1 MIAKIAVSAANFA
14 IDKPYSY
21 FIPQDMRLTPGM
33 RVVVPFG
40 KGNHR
45 AEGVVLSVEEGAQTG
60 LKTVL
65 EALDRE
71 PLVSEEMLRMAAM
84 LRQRYFCTF
93 YDAIRAI
100 LPAGLWYQT
109 KDTYALTD
117 DRSWQEKKLRQ
128 EDGQKIL
135 AHLEDLGGSA
145 DGSALRKV
153 IPNEEA
159 FEKAIA
165 YLLRNKW
172 ISASTDYL
180 HKTNEKTERV
190 ATLATSVEEAMDY
203 ASARPKSA
211 LMQKNVLELLCSLG
225 TAAVKELCY
234 FTGAKTA
241 TVNRLAQL
249 GYITLSERKVLRC
262 REIAKA
268 ELDGPLVLN
277 EEQMEAYI
285 GLSEQICEDSPGVA
299 LLYGVTGSGKTSVY
313 IKLIEKTLESG
324 KQAMLLVP
332 EIALTSQLLSLMA
345 AYFDDKVAVL
355 HSSLPAGERFD
366 QWNRVRSGEAG
377 VIIGT
382 RSAVFAP
389 CTNLGLIILDEE
401 QEHSYKSENAP
412 RYSAKDVALWRGAK
426 NKALVL
432 FGSAT
437 PSIETMFYAKSGI
450 YKLYQLKK
458 RYNGRNLPLVE
469 IVDMRREL
477 EQGNDSSLSYP
488 LQDAMG
494 QTMENGKQTIL
505 FLNRRGN
512 SRALICIDCRQV
524 PECPRCDERLT
535 YHSAN
540 NRMMCHYCGYSQ
552 DVPKRCSCGGTL
564 KSVGTGTQKVEQ
576 EISQLF
582 ADAKVARM
590 DTDTVTALNP
600 HDKILEK
607 FQTEKTHVLL
617 GTQMVAKGLNL
628 PDVSLVG
635 VLDGDMGLY
644 NGSYRAAE
652 TTFNMLTQVVGRA
665 GRGDTAG
672 QAIIQ
677 TMTPEHKVITLASQQ
692 DYDGFYEMEIALRK
706 LLLHPPFGDLV
717 VVTFTGKDER
727 QVLRGATKFK
737 SSVLACMNDPAY
749 REEQCTVLGPA
760 ACAVPKINFSYRYRL
775 TLKCKFTPALRE
787 LVAHMLRQSST
798 DRENRGVTVFADVNG
813 YE

>member
-21 FIPQDMRLTPGM
+21 YIPQEMSLAPGM

-45 AEGVVLSVEEGAQTG
+45 TEGVVLSVQEGAQTG

-65 EALDRE
+65 ESLDSE
-71 PLVSEEMLRMAAM
+71 SLVSEEMLRMAAM

-109 KDTYALTD
+109 KDTYSLTE

-128 EDGQKIL
+128 EDGRRIL
-135 AHLEDLGGSA
+135 THLEDLGGSA
-145 DGSALRKV
+145 DGSALKKV
-153 IPNEEA
+153 LQDDEA

-172 ISASTDYL
+172 ITASIDYL
-180 HKTNEKTERV
+180 HKMNEKTERV
-190 ATLATSVEEAMDY
+190 ATLATTVEEAMDY
-203 ASARPKSA
+203 ASARSKSA

-225 TAAVKELCY
+225 TASVKELCY
-234 FTGAKTA
+234 YTGAKTA
-241 TVNRLAQL
+241 TINRLAQL

-262 REIAKA
+262 REITKA
-268 ELDGPLVLN
+268 TLDGPLVLN
-277 EEQMEAYI
+277 EEQKQAYV
-285 GLSEQICEDSPGVA
+285 GLSEQMAMDTPGVA

-366 QWNRVRSGEAG
+366 QWNRVHSGEAG

-389 CTNLGLIILDEE
+389 CNNLGLVILDEE

-426 NKALVL
+426 NNALVL

-469 IVDMRREL
+469 IVDMRKEM

-494 QTMENGKQTIL
+494 KMMENGKQTIL

-600 HDKILEK
+600 HDKI
-607 FQTEKTHVLL
+607 
-617 GTQMVAKGLNL
+617 
-628 PDVSLVG
+628 
-635 VLDGDMGLY
+635 
-644 NGSYRAAE
+644 
-652 TTFNMLTQVVGRA
+652 GRA
-665 GRGDTAG
+665 
-672 QAIIQ
+672 
-677 TMTPEHKVITLASQQ
+677 HV
-692 DYDGFYEMEIALRK
+692 
-706 LLLHPPFGDLV
+706 
-717 VVTFTGKDER
+717 
-727 QVLRGATKFK
+727 
-737 SSVLACMNDPAY
+737 
-749 REEQCTVLGPA
+749 
-760 ACAVPKINFSYRYRL
+760 
-775 TLKCKFTPALRE
+775 
-787 LVAHMLRQSST
+787 
-798 DRENRGVTVFADVNG
+798 
-813 YE
+813 